1 MIVQEYLRR
10 LLKDKARLRKWK
22 RIMIALSC
30 IVVVCTVYALSLPAQ
45 TLACDKEE
53 HTHTAECYDENNE
66 LICEKEEHTHTDDC
80 NKQEEVNEQEEVVK
94 DEPETINNEQV
105 SQESEEETTTT
116 TTTETTTQ
124 PFDLS
129 SEANKGKITDIQFT
143 YKKDGVVVKPNQS
156 VDVSKHDDLSMTYK
170 LWFEGIPATTLKQC
184 GGIIKYQLPEGFK
197 IRKEIQNKNIVEG
210 KDILGTMNVNTAGLV
225 TITYNQ
231 QFLSRL
237 QENETLTGSFNVD
250 AQIDINKIDS
260 STGKVTI
267 TTPKGNITL
276 NYGLDYKEHYG
287 SVSVD
292 KSCKKEATSDYIKY
306 TITLTAGDDGCQNV
320 YVVDQF
326 TQNKDL
332 VNYEGINKSKTPLK
346 PKPSEDNYQPS
357 EDNYQ
362 PYEDRNTAIQGTIYK
377 TNVPTS
383 DQEIPD
389 EVTNITN
396 PESFVWYIATMEPNE
411 VRTLTYYVKLID
423 TTENLYNKQYDI
435 VNNAQVYSKQ
445 DNSSQVYSKGNKVS
459 TFKPTIIIDTNV
471 MKKNIVTQN
480 GNDYI
485 KEDGNYLVNYQIE
498 FNYGSENNNCSIK
511 EFQFRD
517 SLDSDIYTDSKM
529 LPYISFVEDSVVLHV
544 KKAEE
549 TGYTDYSGSH
559 ITVGWAKGNDTY
571 STTYKEDSTRFKVYE
586 LNNKSIT
593 INPGDSYYVTYT
605 LKIKPEVYAAM
616 QSNSVTIKNRY
627 FSYSRD
633 KLLNKVFNDKL
644 NLHERKWV
652 EKSVAEPTTAEKTVD
667 MDGTKYNN
675 QLKVDTSAEQSFKV
689 PAGSYKYTVN
699 INKTDKDKTDGKFN
713 ITNVTLTD
721 TFDKDTLDKDVMKYV
736 GYMKITAYD
745 TDDRV
750 VGTKWINIDKQQ
762 SFSLK
767 LYDIGWRD
775 NCYSYKLEYYATPN
789 DLSSL
794 TSAKVNNTFSLNGDV
809 KRGVDGE
816 IFRFTN
822 VNSSSEVTLE
832 GSYNLKVN
840 KQAWYYE
847 KPKQNATE
855 WQNGMHYWVIEVNG
869 SKIRAGTQIKDEIND
884 VLEKDEISSYL
895 HKDSLVG
902 VYKGDLK
909 NLSDYKTIEELPESL
924 RVGKEYYKADYT
936 NNKGFTG
943 ENNYSELVLTTEKD
957 FNLQDNEKIYI
968 VVRTEPQELP
978 SELPKDYRATFKYK
992 NEVEIKHKG
1001 DADFTKVNDATQ
1013 ELYGGNY
1020 ILKELGQTF
1029 EYKNGKYTNIFK
1041 GKDTDNPE
1049 SKIVKNKLI
1058 GNGIYASWAFKVNY
1072 GGDLNGDYRVLETIP
1087 DGMELSYIRIK
1098 WTGKSAKDITS
1109 QTITDLGD
1117 WEKHTIAAPDDDN
1130 SNIETTYYVKGKQ
1143 ALIQLGKFKGIHG
1156 RDDYSVDVQVVC
1168 RVTDPDVLL
1177 GGETKTFNNKVMLQ
1191 SADGKKDYV
1200 SANADA
1206 TMSKTILSK
1215 TNNFESKES
1224 QVSSNITYT
1233 ITANEYGQTL
1243 LKNTT
1248 DKLTLVDKMSKN
1260 LILDP
1265 DSIKAKNIKDN
1276 SDVEIERKYDP
1287 ETNKLEIQIPD
1298 STPVR
1303 ITYSCK
1309 VKVAPGEDNETSVSN
1324 NVHWKN
1330 YAQTGGANDKIE
1342 HFGYNLN
1349 ASGTTETEPHPRLK
1363 ILKYDDTLKHLSGAK
1378 FEINECELVND
1389 KIQYKSPVNSTTAIS
1404 DDDGTVTI
1412 KTSEYQMKFNTI
1424 YEVKETKTVD
1434 GYILDNTPYYI
1445 MRAKKESNGDYSEY
1459 VKKYIDYQDKRDKH
1473 YSIAYDKDYFVVEI
1487 YNAQKGITV
1496 KKEFRNYA
1504 AETDKNPVSGTYKFG
1519 LYNNADGTGTPSDTI
1534 EIKYRPGETG
1544 VKSAK
1549 FKNPIDL
1556 NQTYYVFEIGQN
1568 NQPIKASDGE
1578 ATINSMQYK
1587 VVYNNETNSTET
1599 NSAKVGETVIV
1610 TNKSRTKILPST
1622 GSMGTLIYRLL
1633 GATLVVASLICLSNI
1648 NKNNRK
1654 EKRRKR

>member
-1 MIVQEYLRR
+1 MQEYLRR

-22 RIMIALSC
+22 RVMIALSC

-45 TLACDKEE
+45 TMACDKEE

-66 LICEKEEHTHTDDC
+66 LICEKEEHTHNEDC

-94 DEPETINNEQV
+94 DEPETQNNEEQV

-116 TTTETTTQ
+116 TTETITEQ
-124 PFDLS
+124 FDLS

-184 GGIIKYQLPEGFK
+184 GGIMSYKLPEGFTIK
-197 IRKEIQNKNIVEG
+197 KSIDKNITSGSDV
-210 KDILGTMNVNTAGLV
+210 IGTMNVSTDGLV
-225 TITYNQ
+225 TIKYYDTYLKGLNDNQ
-231 QFLSRL
+231 
-237 QENETLTGSFNVD
+237 TLTGNFEVE
-250 AQIDINKIDS
+250 AQIDMNKIDS

-267 TTPKGNITL
+267 TTPKGDITL

-292 KSCKKEATSDYIKY
+292 KSCKKETTSDYIKY

-326 TQNKDL
+326 TKGKEL
-332 VNYEGINKSKTPLK
+332 VEYVDINLTESTLYANPDK
-346 PKPSEDNYQPS
+346 Q
-357 EDNYQ
+357 Q
-362 PYEDRNTAIQGTIYK
+362 PYETRKTATKGTIYK
-377 TNVPTS
+377 TNLPS
-383 DQEIPD
+383 PDQEIPNA
-389 EVTNITN
+389 VTSITD
-396 PESFVWYIATMEPNE
+396 PESFVWKIEKMNPNE

-529 LPYISFVEDSVVLHV
+529 LPYISFVENSIVLHV
-544 KKAEE
+544 KKAGE
-549 TGYTDYSGSH
+549 TEYTDYSGSH
-559 ITVGWAKGNDTY
+559 ITVGWAKGNDNY
-571 STTYKEDSTRFKVYE
+571 STYKEDSTRFNVYE
-586 LNNKSIT
+586 LNNQPIT

-713 ITNVTLTD
+713 ITNVTLAD
-721 TFDKDTLDKDVMKYV
+721 ALDNKDVMKYV

-750 VGTKWINIDKQQ
+750 VETKWVNIDKQQ

-794 TSAKVNNTFSLNGDV
+794 TSAKVNNTFTLNGDV
-809 KRGVDGE
+809 KKGVNGTS
-816 IFRFTN
+816 FTFTN
-822 VNSSSEVTLE
+822 VNSSKEVTLE
-832 GSYNLKVN
+832 GSYNLNVN

-847 KPKQNATE
+847 NPKQNATE

-909 NLSDYKTIEELPESL
+909 NLSDYKKIEDLPVNLKIGE
-924 RVGKEYYKADYT
+924 EYYKADYT

-943 ENNYSELVLTTEKD
+943 GNNYSELVLTTEKD

-978 SELPKDYRATFKYK
+978 SELPEDYRATFKYK

-1001 DADFTKVNDATQ
+1001 DKDFTKVNDATQ

-1029 EYKNGKYTNIFK
+1029 EFKNGKYTNISK

-1049 SKIVKNKLI
+1049 SKIVKDKLI

-1098 WTGKSAKDITS
+1098 WTGKYAKNITS
-1109 QTITDLGD
+1109 KQITNLGDDWKENTIT
-1117 WEKHTIAAPDDDN
+1117 APDDDH
-1130 SNIETTYYVKGKQ
+1130 SNITTTYYVNGKQ
-1143 ALIQLGKFKGIHG
+1143 ALIQLGEFKGIHA

-1168 RVTDPDVLL
+1168 KVIDPDVLL
-1177 GGETKTFNNKVMLQ
+1177 GGKTKTFTNKVMLQ
-1191 SADGKKDYV
+1191 SPDGTKDYV
-1200 SANADA
+1200 SANASA
-1206 TMSKTILSK
+1206 EI
-1215 TNNFESKES
+1215 
-1224 QVSSNITYT
+1224 SNIKILNKENVHNVKSPKIDYT

-1248 DKLTLVDKMSKN
+1248 DKLTLVDDLDEN
-1260 LILDP
+1260 LVLDP
-1265 DSIKAKNIKDN
+1265 DSIKAKNIKNN
-1276 SDVEIERKYDP
+1276 SDVPIETKYDP
-1287 ETNKLEIQIPD
+1287 EKNILEIQIPD
-1298 STPVR
+1298 GTPVQ
-1303 ITYSCK
+1303 IQYSCK
-1309 VKVAPGEDNETSVSN
+1309 VKAAPNAEIPLVSN
-1324 NVHWKN
+1324 RVYWKN
-1330 YAQTGGANDKIE
+1330 YAQTGGVNNEIKQFSYD
-1342 HFGYNLN
+1342 LN
-1349 ASGTTETEPHPRLK
+1349 ASGTTVTEIHPQLK
-1363 ILKYDDTLKHLSGAK
+1363 IIKYDDTLKRLSGAE
-1378 FEINECELVND
+1378 FEIHECKLENNEIKHTSKNPITVT
-1389 KIQYKSPVNSTTAIS
+1389 SGA
-1404 DDDGTVTI
+1404 DGTVIIPTD
-1412 KTSEYQMKFNTI
+1412 KFPMDFNTI
-1424 YEVKETKTVD
+1424 YEVKETNPVD
-1434 GYILDNTPYYI
+1434 GYFLDDTPYYI
-1445 MRAKKESNGDYSEY
+1445 MRAKKEDSGNDYSDY
-1459 VKKYIDYQDKRDKH
+1459 VKEYIKIAYQNSKDKH
-1473 YSIAYDKDYFVVEI
+1473 YIVAYDKDYFLVKI
-1487 YNAQKGITV
+1487 YNAQQGITV
-1496 KKEFRNYA
+1496 KKQFTNNA
-1504 AETDKNPVSGTYKFG
+1504 AETEHNPVSGTYRFG
-1519 LYNNADGTGTPSDTI
+1519 LYANADGTGTPL
-1534 EIKYRPGETG
+1534 EIISIHYDPKDKD

-1556 NQTYYVFEIGQN
+1556 TKDYYVFEIGQN

-1587 VVYNNETNSTET
+1587 VVYNNETDSTKT
-1599 NSAKVGETVIV
+1599 NNAKVGETVIV

-1633 GATLVVASLICLSNI
+1633 GATLVVASVICLSNI

-1654 EKRRKR
+1654 RNRRKK

>member
-1 MIVQEYLRR
+1 
-10 LLKDKARLRKWK
+10 
-22 RIMIALSC
+22 MIALSC

-45 TLACDKEE
+45 TMTCDKEE

-94 DEPETINNEQV
+94 DEPETQNKDEQV

-116 TTTETTTQ
+116 TTETTTETTKQ

-129 SEANKGKITDIQFT
+129 SDANKGKITDIQFT

-156 VDVSKHDDLSMTYK
+156 FNVSKHDDLSMTYK

-184 GGIIKYQLPEGFK
+184 GGIMSYKLPEGFTIK
-197 IRKEIQNKNIVEG
+197 KSIDKNITSGSDV
-210 KDILGTMNVNTAGLV
+210 IGTMNVSTDGLV
-225 TITYNQ
+225 TIKYYDTYLKGLNDNQ
-231 QFLSRL
+231 
-237 QENETLTGSFNVD
+237 TLTGNFEVD
-250 AQIDINKIDS
+250 AQIDINKINS

-267 TTPKGNITL
+267 TTPKGDITL

-292 KSCKKEATSDYIKY
+292 KSCKKETTSDYIKY

-326 TQNKDL
+326 TKGKEL
-332 VNYEGINKSKTPLK
+332 VEYVDINLTESTLYANPDK
-346 PKPSEDNYQPS
+346 Q
-357 EDNYQ
+357 Q
-362 PYEDRNTAIQGTIYK
+362 PYETRKTATKGTIYK
-377 TNVPTS
+377 TNLPS
-383 DQEIPD
+383 PDQEIPNA
-389 EVTNITN
+389 VTSITD
-396 PESFVWYIATMEPNE
+396 PESFVWKIEKMNPNE

-435 VNNAQVYSKQ
+435 VNNAQVYSRK

-529 LPYISFVEDSVVLHV
+529 LPYISFVENSIVLHV
-544 KKAEE
+544 KKAGE
-549 TGYTDYSGSH
+549 TEYTDYSGSH
-559 ITVGWAKGNDTY
+559 ITVGWAKGNDNY
-571 STTYKEDSTRFKVYE
+571 STYKEDSTRFNVYE
-586 LNNKSIT
+586 LNNQPIT
-593 INPGDSYYVTYT
+593 INPGDSYYVTYA

-713 ITNVTLTD
+713 ITNVTLAD
-721 TFDKDTLDKDVMKYV
+721 ALDKDVMKYV

-750 VGTKWINIDKQQ
+750 VETKWVNIDKQQ
-762 SFSLK
+762 NFSLR
-767 LYDIGWRD
+767 LSDIDWTK
-775 NCYSYKLEYYATPN
+775 NCYSYTFEYYATPN

-909 NLSDYKTIEELPESL
+909 NLSDYKKIEDLPVNLKIGE
-924 RVGKEYYKADYT
+924 EYYKADYT

-943 ENNYSELVLTTEKD
+943 GNNYSELVLTTEKD

-978 SELPKDYRATFKYK
+978 SELPEDYRATFKYK

-1001 DADFTKVNDATQ
+1001 DKDFTKVNDATQ

-1029 EYKNGKYTNIFK
+1029 ECKNGKYINISK

-1049 SKIVKNKLI
+1049 NKIVTKNL
-1058 GNGIYASWAFKVNY
+1058 NGDGIFASWAFKVNY
-1072 GGDLNGDYRVLETIP
+1072 GGDLKGDYRVLETIP
-1087 DGMELSYIRIK
+1087 DGMELSYMRIK

-1109 QTITDLGD
+1109 KQIKNLGNDWKENTIT
-1117 WEKHTIAAPDDDN
+1117 APDDDN
-1130 SNIETTYYVKGKQ
+1130 SNITTTYYVNGKQ
-1143 ALIQLGKFKGIHG
+1143 ALIQLGEFKGIHA

-1177 GGETKTFNNKVMLQ
+1177 GGGTKTFNNKVMLQ
-1191 SADGKKDYV
+1191 SADGTKDYV
-1200 SANADA
+1200 SANASA
-1206 TMSKTILSK
+1206 EISNKKILDK
-1215 TNNFESKES
+1215 TNIHNDKSPK
-1224 QVSSNITYT
+1224 IDYT

-1248 DKLTLVDKMSKN
+1248 DKLTLVDDLSPN
-1260 LILDP
+1260 LVLDP
-1265 DSIKAKNIKDN
+1265 DSIKAKNIKN
-1276 SDVEIERKYDP
+1276 NIDVPIEIKYDP
-1287 ETNKLEIQIPD
+1287 EKNILEIQIPD
-1298 STPVR
+1298 GTPVQ
-1303 ITYSCK
+1303 IQYSCK
-1309 VKVAPGEDNETSVSN
+1309 VKAAPNAEIPLVSN
-1324 NVHWKN
+1324 RVYWKN
-1330 YAQTGGANDKIE
+1330 YAQTGGVNNEIKQFSYD
-1342 HFGYNLN
+1342 LN
-1349 ASGTTETEPHPRLK
+1349 ASGTTVTETHPQLK
-1363 ILKYDDTLKHLSGAK
+1363 IIKYDDTLKRLSGAE
-1378 FEINECELVND
+1378 FEIHECKLENNEIKHTSKNPITVT
-1389 KIQYKSPVNSTTAIS
+1389 SGA
-1404 DDDGTVTI
+1404 DGTVTI
-1412 KTSEYQMKFNTI
+1412 PTDKFPMDFNTI
-1424 YEVKETKTVD
+1424 YEVKETNPVV
-1434 GYILDNTPYYI
+1434 GYILDDTPYYI
-1445 MRAKKESNGDYSEY
+1445 MRVKEEDSGNDYSDY
-1459 VKKYIDYQDKRDKH
+1459 VKEYIKIAYQNSKDKH
-1473 YSIAYDKDYFVVEI
+1473 YIVAYDKDYFLVKI
-1487 YNAQKGITV
+1487 YNAQQGITV
-1496 KKEFRNYA
+1496 KKAFTNNA
-1504 AETDKNPVSGTYKFG
+1504 AETEHNPVSGTYRFG
-1519 LYNNADGTGTPSDTI
+1519 LYDNAEGSGDAL
-1534 EIKYRPGETG
+1534 EIISIHYDPKDKD

-1556 NQTYYVFEIGQN
+1556 TKDYYVFEIGQN
-1568 NQPIKASDGE
+1568 NQPIKASDDE

-1587 VVYNNETNSTET
+1587 VVYKNETDSTKT
-1599 NSAKVGETVIV
+1599 NNAKVGETVTV

-1648 NKNNRK
+1648 NKNKRK

>member
-1 MIVQEYLRR
+1 
-10 LLKDKARLRKWK
+10 
-22 RIMIALSC
+22 MIALSC

-45 TLACDKEE
+45 TMTCDKEE

-1303 ITYSCK
+1303 ITYS
-1309 VKVAPGEDNETSVSN
+1309 
-1324 NVHWKN
+1324 
-1330 YAQTGGANDKIE
+1330 
-1342 HFGYNLN
+1342 
-1349 ASGTTETEPHPRLK
+1349 
-1363 ILKYDDTLKHLSGAK
+1363 
-1378 FEINECELVND
+1378 
-1389 KIQYKSPVNSTTAIS
+1389 
-1404 DDDGTVTI
+1404 
-1412 KTSEYQMKFNTI
+1412 
-1424 YEVKETKTVD
+1424 
-1434 GYILDNTPYYI
+1434 
-1445 MRAKKESNGDYSEY
+1445 
-1459 VKKYIDYQDKRDKH
+1459 
-1473 YSIAYDKDYFVVEI
+1473 
-1487 YNAQKGITV
+1487 
-1496 KKEFRNYA
+1496 
-1504 AETDKNPVSGTYKFG
+1504 
-1519 LYNNADGTGTPSDTI
+1519 
-1534 EIKYRPGETG
+1534 
-1544 VKSAK
+1544 
-1549 FKNPIDL
+1549 
-1556 NQTYYVFEIGQN
+1556 
-1568 NQPIKASDGE
+1568 
-1578 ATINSMQYK
+1578 
-1587 VVYNNETNSTET
+1587 
-1599 NSAKVGETVIV
+1599 
-1610 TNKSRTKILPST
+1610 
-1622 GSMGTLIYRLL
+1622 
-1633 GATLVVASLICLSNI
+1633 
-1648 NKNNRK
+1648 
-1654 EKRRKR
+1654 